1 MSHALHFIETPTFT
15 RLITALASD
24 DELKELQS
32 ELIAQ
37 PEKGD
42 LIQGTGGLRKV
53 RMAKKGQG
61 KSGSLRVLYYFAHA
75 ETIYLVYVYAKATQ
89 DTLTHE
95 EKKQLKE
102 LVKQLRGDGK

>member
-15 RLITALASD
+15 RLIAALASD

-61 KSGSLRVLYYFAHA
+61 KSGSLRVLYYFAYA
-75 ETIYLVYVYAKATQ
+75 ETIYLVYVYAKTTQ
-89 DTLTHE
+89 DTLTNE

-102 LVKQLRGDGK
+102 LVKKLRGDEK

>member
-15 RLITALASD
+15 RLIAALASD

-37 PEKGD
+37 PVKGD

-61 KSGSLRVLYYFAHA
+61 KSGSLRVLYYFAYA
-75 ETIYLVYVYAKATQ
+75 ETIYLVYVYAKTTQ
-89 DTLTHE
+89 DTLTNE

-102 LVKQLRGDGK
+102 LVKQLRGDEK